1 MPPTSRSR
9 RRRPS
14 PRIVALYI
22 LAILREFRWTLAAL
36 SLAVLLGALV
46 FAHYSVDGVTPN
58 LLTSIYAAWMALL
71 AQPIYNPP
79 PNLALLVLCAI
90 YPLIGAV
97 LIGEG
102 VVRLALLM
110 MSRRR
115 GEKEWTRVMVSTYS
129 DHIILCGL
137 GHLGIRV
144 VEQLLAA
151 GQTVVALEQ
160 HKEGRFIPDARAL
173 GVPVLIRDMKED
185 QALIDAGIER
195 AAAIVIAT
203 KDAIANLEVALDAK
217 RMNPKIRVVMQ
228 MFNEQIA
235 HKISDAVDV
244 DFAFSTS
251 TLAAPTV
258 ASMAMGKFTSLAPA
272 TDASNI

>member
-1 MPPTSRSR
+1 MTTLAISPRLCAVRRHASRACNWYYQAGVPNTPLPDNIPLARARQR
-9 RRRPS
+9 RAS
-14 PRIVALYI
+14 PRITALYL

-36 SLAVLLGALV
+36 SLAVLIGALV
-46 FAHYSVDGVTPN
+46 FSRCTVDGVTPN

-79 PNLALLVLCAI
+79 PTTSLLILCAI

-115 GEKEWTRVMVSTYS
+115 GEKEWMRVMVSTYS
-129 DHIILCGL
+129 NHIIICGL

-144 VEQLLAA
+144 VEQLLSA
-151 GQTVVALEQ
+151 GATVVALEQ
-160 HKEGRFIPDARAL
+160 HKTGRFVTQARDL

-185 QALIDAGIER
+185 QALHRRRNR
-195 AAAIVIAT
+195 ARTAPSSSPPRT
-203 KDAIANLEVALDAK
+203 PS
-217 RMNPKIRVVMQ
+217 R
-228 MFNEQIA
+228 
-235 HKISDAVDV
+235 ISRSR
-244 DFAFSTS
+244 STPS
-251 TLAAPTV
+251 
-258 ASMAMGKFTSLAPA
+258 G
-272 TDASNI
+272 